1 MGAAASAGKKRLF
14 YKGVTISKYYKS
26 YIERPMSELI
36 AVLHMTSPQMKTLF
50 GQFAVIDADS
60 SGEVSLEEFYTQ
72 VKITRSRFVERVFG
86 IFDLDASGMLNFQ
99 EFILGIWNLCT
110 MTVRSAREPQPA
122 GAEAE
127 GEGGGV
133 WGS

>member
-86 IFDLDASGMLNFQ
+86 IFDLAKALTRGVGVHLNTFALRVVWKRG
-99 EFILGIWNLCT
+99 ELGGLFFNWRALLANL
-110 MTVRSAREPQPA
+110 EL
-122 GAEAE
+122 
-127 GEGGGV
+127 
-133 WGS
+133 